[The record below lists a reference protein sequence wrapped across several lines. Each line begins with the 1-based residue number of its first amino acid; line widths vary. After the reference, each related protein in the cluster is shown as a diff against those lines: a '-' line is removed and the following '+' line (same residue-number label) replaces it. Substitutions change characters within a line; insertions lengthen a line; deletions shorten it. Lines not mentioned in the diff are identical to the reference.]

1 MIFGEFST
9 VEAEGTILAHSVRL
23 AGGGFSKGH
32 RLVHD
37 DIDRLTA
44 AGVEH
49 VIAARIEPGDLM
61 EDEAAERLARV
72 MAPDH
77 ITFSEAATG
86 RVNVHSAVDGLFVA
100 NRAAVDRINNVDPAI
115 TLACLA
121 DHVPVRSGD
130 MIATFKIIP
139 LAVPGSKVAAGAEI
153 LRQMPA
159 FEVKPFQPHA
169 ISLIATEL
177 PSLKPAVMD
186 KTARILSQRL
196 QPSGSVLQREERV
209 AHRASA
215 VAEAI
220 RRAMTAPDR
229 LPKLVIVFGAS
240 AVIDAGDVIP
250 EAIRLGG
257 GDVIHVG
264 MPVDPG
270 NLLVLGRVDDV
281 YVVGAPGCARSPKEN
296 GFDWVLDRILAGE
309 RPAPQ
314 DISGMGVGGLLM
326 EIQSRPRPRDI
337 ATKPASQI
345 SVAVVL
351 LAAGKASRMGEGGSH
366 KLLAEFDGMPLVRRS
381 ALIAIESGAS
391 DIVAVTGHRRD
402 DIENALHGLAI
413 ERVFNPDY
421 ASGMA
426 SSLVAGVGTQA
437 VQKADGVLVMLADM
451 PGVTGD
457 DLKALTA
464 SFREVNGQAIVR
476 AVSGGKRGNP
486 VILPRSVL
494 NAVMRLEGDVG
505 ARHIIETSGLPV
517 IDVEL
522 GEAAHLDV
530 DTPEAVVAAGGV
542 LKG

>member
-1 MIFGEFST
+1 MIFGEFQT
-9 VEAEGTILAHSVRL
+9 AEAEGAVLAHSVRL
-23 AGGGFSKGH
+23 SDGSFSKGH
-32 RLVHD
+32 KLDRS
-37 DIDRLTA
+37 DIDRLIA
-44 AGVEH
+44 AGIDR

-61 EDEAAERLARV
+61 EDEAAEQLARAI
-72 MAPDH
+72 APDH
-77 ITFSEAATG
+77 LTFSEAATG
-86 RVNVHSAVDGLFVA
+86 RVNIHSAVDGLFVA
-100 NRAAVDRINNVDPAI
+100 NRAAVDRLNSVDPAI

-130 MIATFKIIP
+130 MVATFKIIP
-139 LAVPGSKVAAGAEI
+139 LAVSGAKVAAGVDI
-153 LRQMPA
+153 LRQTTV

-169 ISLIATEL
+169 VSLVATEL
-177 PSLKPAVMD
+177 PSLKTTVMD

-196 QPSGSVLQREERV
+196 QVAGSALQREERV
-209 AHRASA
+209 AHRANT

-220 RRAMTAPDR
+220 CRALEAPDR

-240 AVIDAGDVIP
+240 AVIDTGDVIP
-250 EAIRLGG
+250 AAIRLAGG
-257 GDVIHVG
+257 EVIQVG

-270 NLLVLGRVDDV
+270 NLLVLGRVGDV
-281 YVVGAPGCARSPKEN
+281 HVVGAPGCARSPKEN

-309 RPAPQ
+309 QPTSR
-314 DISGMGVGGLLM
+314 DICGMGVGGLLM

-337 ATKPASQI
+337 AAKPAALI

-351 LAAGKASRMGEGGSH
+351 LAAGKASRMGEGGAH
-366 KLLAEFDGMPLVRRS
+366 KLLAEFDGIPLVRRS
-381 ALIAIESGAS
+381 ALTAMASGGS
-391 DIVAVTGHRRD
+391 AVVTVMGHRRD
-402 DIENALHGLAI
+402 DIERALGDLAV
-413 ERVFNPDY
+413 ERVYNPDY

-426 SSLVAGVGTQA
+426 SSLVAGVGTRA
-437 VQKADGVLVMLADM
+437 AQKADGVLVMLADM
-451 PGVTGD
+451 PGVTGG
-457 DLKALTA
+457 DLKTMIAA
-464 SFREVNGQAIVR
+464 FRKANGQAIVR

-517 IDVEL
+517 IDVEI